1 MIRLPPDFDR
11 DGYCVIEGVLG
22 GEDVARLRALVE
34 RDLAPREGRG
44 GVRNLLDVP
53 AMRSLAESAAI
64 GGILEAVLGPG
75 ARPVRGI
82 LFDKTSAANWKVP
95 WHQDVTIAVAER
107 LEVDGYGPWSLKDG
121 VTHVQPPASVLERMV
136 TVRIHLDDC
145 PEENGALKV
154 IAGSHRRGKIP
165 ERQVAE
171 IATGGEVR
179 VCEAQAGGVLVMQPL
194 LVHSSSA
201 AEVPGH
207 RRVIHFDFA
216 AGPLHGGL
224 KWAVQQSQ
232 EIECESF
239 MRPAG
244 SS

>member
-1 MIRLPPDFDR
+1 MRLLAGSSAIDE
-11 DGYCVIEGVLG
+11 I
-22 GEDVARLRALVE
+22 VA
-34 RDLAPREGRG
+34 
-44 GVRNLLDVP
+44 
-53 AMRSLAESAAI
+53 
-64 GGILEAVLGPG
+64 AVLGPG
-75 ARPVRGI
+75 AIPVRGI

-121 VTHVQPPASVLERMV
+121 VTHVQPPESVLERMV

-154 IAGSHRRGKIP
+154 ITGSHRRGKIP
-165 ERQVAE
+165 ERKIAGIVAD
-171 IATGGEVR
+171 GEVR
-179 VCEAQAGGVLVMQPL
+179 VCEARAGGVLVMRPL

-207 RRVIHFDFA
+207 RRVLHFDFA
-216 AGPLHGGL
+216 AGELHGGM
-224 KWAVQQSQ
+224 KWAVGQAK

-239 MRPAG
+239 MRPVG